1 MAGPDGLL
9 QGEDPERGVVSAPNK
24 TRDSVDIRA
33 TSTHPSS
40 SDDADI
46 DEPTLGANGPG
57 GAGGSNPSSRPLLE
71 KVKGRVPST
80 VRRRS
85 NTFWAYLKGPDP
97 PKIWKIRPYLPR
109 LQQLPPRLVDK
120 VCPRQWQR
128 ILALLIFY
136 VCWIATFAAVL
147 HKSSVA
153 ASVPGYGQPILV
165 QCGSTFWYA
174 NTTPSSM
181 VGYPVVWWLG

>member
-9 QGEDPERGVVSAPNK
+9 QGEDPERGVVSARDK
-24 TRDSVDIRA
+24 TRESVDIQA

-40 SDDADI
+40 SDDADV
-46 DEPTLGANGPG
+46 DEPSLGANVH
-57 GAGGSNPSSRPLLE
+57 GSGSSNSRNPSSRPLLE

-97 PKIWKIRPYLPR
+97 PKIWKIRPYFPR

-120 VCPRQWQR
+120 VCPRPWQR
-128 ILALLIFY
+128 ILALLVFY

-174 NTTPSSM
+174 KTTAPPPPKS
-181 VGYPVVWWLG
+181 W